1 MIILHD
7 WLFSG
12 YDVTIRLDPGDP
24 IEPLVTMDKNQILA
38 DEGSVFGQILGDN
51 KILVTNSPLYNS
63 YFNSCQHFV
72 TLWIKVHVEDMG
84 VNMGLGVNV
93 GTVGH
98 FYNIIEWV
106 SDEEAE
112 RLQREE
118 GMLPGGVIASGSL

>member
-1 MIILHD
+1 M
-7 WLFSG
+7 
-12 YDVTIRLDPGDP
+12 
-24 IEPLVTMDKNQILA
+24 
-38 DEGSVFGQILGDN
+38 
-51 KILVTNSPLYNS
+51 
-63 YFNSCQHFV
+63 
-72 TLWIKVHVEDMG
+72 
-84 VNMGLGVNV
+84 GVNV